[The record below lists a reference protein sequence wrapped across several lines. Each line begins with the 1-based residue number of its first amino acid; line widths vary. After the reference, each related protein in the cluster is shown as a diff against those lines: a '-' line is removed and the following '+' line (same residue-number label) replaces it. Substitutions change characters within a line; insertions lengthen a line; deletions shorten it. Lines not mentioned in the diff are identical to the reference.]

1 MKYPIR
7 NKKKKFTYAFE
18 FYNFGLSK
26 ILLILI
32 LKFIL
37 FLSWYN
43 FQF

>member
-18 FYNFGLSK
+18 FY